1 MKFPF
6 FTPNSHDFGWFFGAP
21 SGPSFE
27 ALLARSKAAAVN
39 ARNLRGETALLLAVQ
54 RCDGGGRVKAMRWL
68 GGQGQKPGTLG
79 WYLKIAGEWM
89 VFSPKKVVIW
99 KKNGFDPSP
108 LGEVRWEMAMMD
120 SENGSNH
127 INNMDSENGSRMESE
142 NGD

>member
-1 MKFPF
+1 
-6 FTPNSHDFGWFFGAP
+6 
-21 SGPSFE
+21 
-27 ALLARSKAAAVN
+27 
-39 ARNLRGETALLLAVQ
+39 
-54 RCDGGGRVKAMRWL
+54 MRWL

-79 WYLKIAGEWM
+79 WYLKIAGGM
-89 VFSPKKVVIW
+89 DGFLPQKGSHM